1 MGFEIFGFTI
11 QKKTAKEELRVL
23 ELDSDQGGAT
33 TITTAEGSPG
43 MTFEAGVQTGLDA
56 DSAMVPADEV
66 EKIRKYREIAMTSEV
81 DEALTEIR
89 NEVFIF
95 DVPGKRAFDIDFS
108 DDDDKAPSPAIQK
121 KIVEQFAYLY
131 DITDFHDR
139 GIEYFN
145 HWYVDSRIHFQKVV
159 DQKKPQDGIKKIQFL
174 EPLNIRKVR
183 VVKKDPATG
192 TIDLNKIVEY
202 FIYARKFDPTMKF
215 GVTNVVDYES
225 VPGSALKIRSD
236 AICTADS
243 GLRDANT
250 GKIIGYLDKA
260 IVPYNNLKMM
270 EDSMVIFRVV
280 RAPQRRAIYV
290 DVGQLQKNKADSY
303 MKEIMAR
310 FKNRMTYDAKTGMLS
325 DRRNVMSM
333 IEDYWLPRREGG
345 KGTEITTLDGQ
356 DASGALEEVE
366 YYRDK
371 LWRAL
376 GVPRSRFGE
385 NAQSFVFGKGIEIQ
399 RDEYRFKKF
408 LDNLRRY
415 FLEWFEDLLKTQL
428 VLKKIITEDEWDDI
442 RRTFFWTFA
451 EDNAF
456 VEYKESEIINNR
468 INTLAAIDPYV
479 GKYFTVDWVRKKV
492 LRQTDLEIKAE
503 NDQMAKEEKEGIY
516 DKEVDE
522 NGNTLSDPR
531 YFNAPNGRTTTV
543 QPSGTDDGA
552 SESETVSK
560 KSVTVTTG

>member
-1 MGFEIFGFTI
+1 MGFEFFGFTI

-23 ELDSDQGGAT
+23 EMDSDSGGAT
-33 TITTAEGSPG
+33 VINATEGSTD
-43 MTFEAGVQTGLDA
+43 MSFEAGVQTGLDA

-95 DVPGKRAFDIDFS
+95 DVPGKRAFDIDFT
-108 DDDDKAPSPAIQK
+108 DEGDQPSPAIQK

-131 DITDFHDR
+131 DITNFHDR
-139 GIEYFN
+139 GVEYFN
-145 HWYVDSRIHFQKVV
+145 RWYVDSRVHFQKVV
-159 DQKKPQDGIKKIQFL
+159 DTKKPQDGIKKIQFL

-183 VVKKDPATG
+183 VVKKDRETG

-202 FIYARKFDPTMKF
+202 YIYARKFDPSMRF
-215 GVTNVVDYES
+215 GVTNVVDYET
-225 VPGSALKIRSD
+225 VPGSALKIRPE

-333 IEDYWLPRREGG
+333 IEDYWLPRRCPC
-345 KGTEITTLDGQ
+345 K
-356 DASGALEEVE
+356 
-366 YYRDK
+366 
-371 LWRAL
+371 
-376 GVPRSRFGE
+376 
-385 NAQSFVFGKGIEIQ
+385 
-399 RDEYRFKKF
+399 
-408 LDNLRRY
+408 
-415 FLEWFEDLLKTQL
+415 
-428 VLKKIITEDEWDDI
+428 
-442 RRTFFWTFA
+442 
-451 EDNAF
+451 
-456 VEYKESEIINNR
+456 
-468 INTLAAIDPYV
+468 
-479 GKYFTVDWVRKKV
+479 
-492 LRQTDLEIKAE
+492 
-503 NDQMAKEEKEGIY
+503 
-516 DKEVDE
+516 
-522 NGNTLSDPR
+522 
-531 YFNAPNGRTTTV
+531 
-543 QPSGTDDGA
+543 
-552 SESETVSK
+552 
-560 KSVTVTTG
+560 